1 MPYSTIRTR
10 ALIIARYIASPSRPI
25 SSRATRCRVAYLP
38 LYGVVF
44 WALAAG
50 AHAATVEGA
59 IEQYRPYMIEEVG
72 EALSGAKLLQARI
85 EAKDLDGAKKAWI
98 AARIGWERAEVF
110 TSGFVAE
117 LDEQIDAW
125 PNGLTGFHAI
135 EAKLFGANSTEVEE
149 EAKTLIY
156 RLTDLDIK
164 VHHMPLN
171 AQGLLNGTARLAYEV
186 GESKADGGESR
197 YSGTSL
203 DDMRNNVAGI
213 ELAYKVI
220 FASALK
226 AVDPRLAERIQ
237 ENIQQLAQLLA
248 ADLKSLKP
256 EKVRAKSEELVVALQ
271 TAAPKIGLR
280 TPMLEDLVQ

>member
-1 MPYSTIRTR
+1 MLYSADRGI
-10 ALIIARYIASPSRPI
+10 ASIVARYIASLPYPI
-25 SSRATRCRVAYLP
+25 SNRSTRNRVARLP
-38 LYGVVF
+38 LYG
-44 WALAAG
+44 AMLSTLATG
-50 AHAATVEGA
+50 AHAATIEDAV
-59 IEQYRPYMIEEVG
+59 EQYRPYMIEEVG
-72 EALSGAKLLQARI
+72 QALSGAKLLQIRI
-85 EAKDLDGAKKAWI
+85 GAKDLAGAKKAWI

-135 EAKLFGANSTEVEE
+135 EAKLFGANSTEVGE
-149 EAKTLIY
+149 EAKILIY
-156 RLTDLDIK
+156 HLTDLDIK
-164 VHHMPLN
+164 IHHMPLN
-171 AQGLLNGTARLAYEV
+171 AQGMLNGTARLAYEV

-226 AVDPRLAERIQ
+226 VADPKLAETIQ
-237 ENIQQLAQLLA
+237 KTIQQLASMLKT
-248 ADLKSLKP
+248 DLNGMEP
-256 EKVRAKSEELVVALQ
+256 GKVRAKSEELVLALQ

-280 TPMLEDLVQ
+280 MPTLEDLVQ